1 MKKFI
6 RTIALGLSA
15 LMLTLSPVAAFG
27 KELEA
32 MPISA
37 PIEEQPFEYIK
48 MEGVVEEI
56 EKGDD
61 FFRILVRNDSGE
73 GLDVLWAYINDE
85 MLLLSDKTMSPAD
98 AASIEKGMEVTIYYH
113 KNSVMAMSYPGQMRP
128 DVVVLHD
135 GGEEANSVMV
145 ELFDKELLSADGS
158 MIIRPGEET
167 VIVDF
172 EGKEATAEMIKD
184 RELVIFYNIVLES
197 YPMQTSPL
205 KIIILPEREKLEEP
219 TGLILNE
226 ELQRLE
232 DGLVLIPLRQVAEYL
247 GYNVKWNGEART
259 VELTKGPH
267 WTMVTIG
274 TNTYSFAKMLI
285 RLETAPVIYN
295 DRTYVPVSFAEQVLQ
310 AKVESLPE
318 GGIRIYE

>member
-1 MKKFI
+1 MSKMI
-6 RTIALGLSA
+6 RAIALGLSA

-113 KNSVMAMSYPGQMRP
+113 KNTVMAMSYPGQMRP

-135 GGEEANSVMV
+135 GEEANSVMV
-145 ELFDKELLSADGS
+145 ERFEKELLSADGS

-247 GYNVKWNGEART
+247 GYEVKWEGTERSA
-259 VELTKGPH
+259 ELTKGPL
-267 WTMVTIG
+267 WTKVYIDR
-274 TNTYSFAKMLI
+274 NTYSFAKMLI
-285 RLETAPVIYN
+285 RLEAAPVIYN

>member
-1 MKKFI
+1 MNKTI

-15 LMLTLSPVAAFG
+15 LMLTLSPMTAFG

-32 MPISA
+32 VPISA
-37 PIEEQPFEYIK
+37 PIEEQSFEYIK
-48 MEGVVEEI
+48 MEGIVEEI

-61 FFRILVRNDSGE
+61 FFKILVRNDSGE
-73 GLDVLWAYINDE
+73 GLDVVWAYINDE
-85 MLLLSDKTMSPAD
+85 MLLLSDKTMSTAD
-98 AASIEKGMEVTIYYH
+98 TASIEKGMEVTVHYH
-113 KNSVMAMSYPGQMRP
+113 KNTVMAMSYPGQMRP

-158 MIIRPGEET
+158 MVIRPGEET
-167 VIVDF
+167 VIVDYKG
-172 EGKEATAEMIKD
+172 EEATAEMIKN

-205 KIIILPEREKLEEP
+205 KIIILPEREKAEDP
-219 TGLILNE
+219 SGLVLDG

-232 DGLVLIPLRQVAEYL
+232 NGLVLIPLRQVTEYL
-247 GYNVKWNGEART
+247 GYEVKWDGAERS
-259 VELTKGPH
+259 VELTKGPI
-267 WTMVTIG
+267 WTKVYIDR
-274 TNTYSFAKMLI
+274 NTYSFAKMLI
-285 RLETAPVIYN
+285 RLEAAPVIYN
-295 DRTYVPVSFAEQVLQ
+295 DRTYMPVSFAEQVLQ

-318 GGIRIYE
+318 GGIRIFE